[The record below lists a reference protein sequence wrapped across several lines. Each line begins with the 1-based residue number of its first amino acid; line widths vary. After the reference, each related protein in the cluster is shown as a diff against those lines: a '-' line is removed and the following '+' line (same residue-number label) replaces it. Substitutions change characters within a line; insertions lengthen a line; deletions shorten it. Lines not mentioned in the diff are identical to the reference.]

1 MLAYYYLAEDNQ
13 KTLFMEQIIKTRIIK
28 MIEQEMIEEIL
39 IPENQIQKRVE
50 QLGEQISRDY
60 QGKQLFCIGVLRG
73 AIVFLADLARYIKV
87 PMVIDF
93 MSISSYGI
101 STESS
106 GVVRILKDLDENIEN
121 KDVLIVEDII
131 DTGLTLDYLLRM
143 LKSRKPA
150 SLKVCTLL
158 NKKERKKIKVPIDY
172 CGFDIPDKFVVGYG
186 LDFNGLYRNIPYI
199 LVLKPEYYNNKLI
212 Y

>member
-1 MLAYYYLAEDNQ
+1 MNGTFY
-13 KTLFMEQIIKTRIIK
+13 KTDYQMRNIK
-28 MIEQEMIEEIL
+28 MIEQEKIEEIL
-39 IPENQIQKRVE
+39 IPENQIHKRVE

-60 QGKQLFCIGVLRG
+60 QGKELFCIGVLRG
-73 AIVFLADLARYIKV
+73 AIIFLADLARYIKV

-93 MSISSYGI
+93 ISISSYGI

-143 LKSRKPA
+143 LRSRKPA

-158 NKKERKKIKVPIDY
+158 NKKERKKIDIPIDY
-172 CGFDIPDKFVVGYG
+172 YGFDIPDKFVVGYG
-186 LDFNGLYRNIPYI
+186 LDYNGLYRNIPYI
-199 LVLKPEYYNNKLI
+199 LVLKSEYYNNKI
-212 Y
+212 EVD

>member
-1 MLAYYYLAEDNQ
+1 
-13 KTLFMEQIIKTRIIK
+13 

-87 PMVIDF
+87 PMVFDF

-199 LVLKPEYYNNKLI
+199 LVLKPEYYNKPMD

>member
-1 MLAYYYLAEDNQ
+1 
-13 KTLFMEQIIKTRIIK
+13 
-28 MIEQEMIEEIL
+28 MIEEIL

-212 Y
+212 D

>member
-1 MLAYYYLAEDNQ
+1 
-13 KTLFMEQIIKTRIIK
+13 
-28 MIEQEMIEEIL
+28 MIVQEMIEEIL
-39 IPENQIQKRVE
+39 IPENQIQKKVE

-60 QGKQLFCIGVLRG
+60 QGKELFCIGVLRG
-73 AIVFLADLARYIKV
+73 AIIFLADLARFIKV

-93 MSISSYGI
+93 ISISSYGI

-143 LKSRKPA
+143 LRSRKPA

-158 NKKERKKIKVPIDY
+158 NKKERKKIDIPIDY
-172 CGFDIPDKFVVGYG
+172 YGFDIPDKFVVGYG
-186 LDFNGLYRNIPYI
+186 LDYNGLYRNIPYI
-199 LVLKPEYYNNKLI
+199 LVLKSEYYNNKREVD
-212 Y
+212 

>member
-1 MLAYYYLAEDNQ
+1 MVV
-13 KTLFMEQIIKTRIIK
+13 
-28 MIEQEMIEEIL
+28 QEMIEEIL
-39 IPENQIQKRVE
+39 IPENQIQKKVE

-60 QGKQLFCIGVLRG
+60 QGKELFCIGVLRG
-73 AIVFLADLARYIKV
+73 AIIFLADLARFIKV

-93 MSISSYGI
+93 ISISSYGI

-143 LKSRKPA
+143 LRSRKPA

-158 NKKERKKIKVPIDY
+158 NKKDRKKIDVPIDY

-186 LDFNGLYRNIPYI
+186 LDYNGLYRNIPYI
-199 LVLKPEYYNNKLI
+199 LVLKSEYYNNKLI
-212 Y
+212 D

>member
-1 MLAYYYLAEDNQ
+1 
-13 KTLFMEQIIKTRIIK
+13 